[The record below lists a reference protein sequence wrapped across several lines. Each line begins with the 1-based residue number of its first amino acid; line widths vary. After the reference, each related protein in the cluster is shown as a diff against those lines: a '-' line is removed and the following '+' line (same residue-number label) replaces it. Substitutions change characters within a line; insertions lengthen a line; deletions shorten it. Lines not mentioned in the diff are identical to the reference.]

1 VFLIGCLC
9 ENTPIRVGC
18 KTWFTSLSISGRKF
32 RQYSW
37 GVTIEGPLQELIEEF
52 DFESDWIK
60 RIEEL
65 KSMGFEIHIKEAT
78 AYAVKPGVR
87 RKI

>member
-1 VFLIGCLC
+1 MVYKLIH
-9 ENTPIRVGC
+9 IRKEVQ
-18 KTWFTSLSISGRKF
+18 TIQL
-32 RQYSW
+32 

-52 DFESDWIK
+52 DSESDWLK
-60 RIEEL
+60 RIQEL

>member
-1 VFLIGCLC
+1 MVYKLIH
-9 ENTPIRVGC
+9 IRKEVQ
-18 KTWFTSLSISGRKF
+18 TIQL
-32 RQYSW
+32 